1 MKQRVMKDLRG
12 DAIAARDGEIGKVK
26 DVYFDDERWAVRYLV
41 VDTGGWLTGR
51 RVLISPASLD
61 RVSYEERQVVAN
73 LSRKQVEE
81 APGLEA
87 EQPVSRLY
95 EEAHARYFGYPYYW
109 TGPELWG
116 FAPMPMLAQS
126 RDEAVAANAEEN
138 RRIEAAERAAARS
151 HVRSTAEVVGYKVHA
166 VDGPA
171 GRVDDFVVDDRDW
184 SVESVVVDAR
194 EWLPGGQVL
203 VPRGA
208 VTAIDWSAR
217 ELNVALTREQIRSH
231 PLAPT

>member
-1 MKQRVMKDLRG
+1 MKQRVMMDLRG
-12 DAIAARDGEIGKVK
+12 DTIAARDGEIGKVK

-41 VDTGGWLTGR
+41 VDTGNWLTGR
-51 RVLISPASLD
+51 KVLLSPASLE
-61 RVSYEERQVVAN
+61 RVSYEKRQIVAN
-73 LSRKQVEE
+73 LTRAQVEE

-95 EEAHARYFGYPYYW
+95 EKAHASHFGYPFYW
-109 TGPELWG
+109 SGPELWG
-116 FAPMPMLAQS
+116 FAAMPMLAQS
-126 RDEAVAANAEEN
+126 RDAAVEENARENREAEE
-138 RRIEAAERAAARS
+138 AERAAAES
-151 HVRSTAEVVGYKVHA
+151 HVRSTAEVVGYKVRA

-208 VTAIDWSAR
+208 VTGIDWHAR
-217 ELNVALTREQIRSH
+217 ELSVAMTREEIRSC